1 MIRGQKTHSLR
12 ELDTEIP
19 SVIVE
24 ADLFDI
30 DVRQTRKGSYLY
42 ILKITDYDSSI
53 SAKCFTDEK
62 DNFLDS
68 LSKGQHLKI
77 RGKVAFDPYSKEWG
91 IIFNDL
97 MPLKKERRMD
107 QAEEKRV
114 ELHLHTQMSAMDSVI
129 NVKDVVKRAGD
140 WGHKAIA
147 ITDHG
152 VVQAFPDAYAAGQKH
167 NVQIIYGVE
176 AYLVDDGEP
185 IINNPYSA
193 AVNETE
199 FVVFDLETTGLN
211 PSQHEIIEIGA
222 VKIKA
227 GEKIDEFKSFI
238 NPGVKIP
245 AKITEITGIN
255 DRMVKD
261 APGLAEV
268 INDFIEFAGDGVLV
282 AHNADFDYG
291 FIGPVNLDEVRV
303 VADKRLQNMSGA
315 VVGANEIDYHF
326 KDVKAGRDFEVEAFT
341 DLRSVKEGENCS
353 KCESGK
359 LNIKDGIEVGHIFK
373 LGTKYSENM
382 GANYLD
388 ENGKAQPIVMG
399 SYGIG
404 ITRLVAAA
412 IEQNNDQYGIKW
424 PKAIAPYQVI
434 ILPLGNDRLV
444 QEKSEEIYQSL
455 KDQGWE
461 VLIDDRQER
470 AGVKFN
476 DSELIGIPLRL
487 TIGSRSLENGVV
499 EAMIRSTNEKLEIK
513 LDNLEAKV
521 KELFAEIS

>member
-1 MIRGQKTHSLR
+1 
-12 ELDTEIP
+12 
-19 SVIVE
+19 
-24 ADLFDI
+24 
-30 DVRQTRKGSYLY
+30 
-42 ILKITDYDSSI
+42 
-53 SAKCFTDEK
+53 
-62 DNFLDS
+62 

-291 FIGPVNLDEVRV
+291 FIRTAL
-303 VADKRLQNMSGA
+303 
-315 VVGANEIDYHF
+315 
-326 KDVKAGRDFEVEAFT
+326 
-341 DLRSVKEGENCS
+341 
-353 KCESGK
+353 
-359 LNIKDGIEVGHIFK
+359 
-373 LGTKYSENM
+373 
-382 GANYLD
+382 
-388 ENGKAQPIVMG
+388 
-399 SYGIG
+399 
-404 ITRLVAAA
+404 
-412 IEQNNDQYGIKW
+412 
-424 PKAIAPYQVI
+424 
-434 ILPLGNDRLV
+434 
-444 QEKSEEIYQSL
+444 
-455 KDQGWE
+455 
-461 VLIDDRQER
+461 
-470 AGVKFN
+470 
-476 DSELIGIPLRL
+476 
-487 TIGSRSLENGVV
+487 
-499 EAMIRSTNEKLEIK
+499 EKLEIK
-513 LDNLEAKV
+513 KDDYTVLDTLGLARAVVKDTKNYKLNTLAKYFNVDLENHHRALDDAGATAEVLNNLLALIQTDGTDNLNQINNYISKIDWKDLRPFHAVILAKNKKGLKNLYKLISISHLNNFYKKPRILKSILLQHREGLLIGSACEAGQIYKAFVNNRPRNEIKKIAKLYDYLELQPLGNNQFLIPDKV
-521 KELFAEIS
+521 NSREDLKDINKKIYQLGQELNKPVVATSDAHFLDPKDSIFREILQSGQILSGKSTPVPIDPSVINSCFEH